1 MSESVE
7 YLSESI
13 YNAKSMSRD
22 TKTHSDD
29 VTRSKVHHKYLIGSS
44 RKLDHSSNDT
54 EKVWDVT
61 SLGLESHFHFR
72 LNNFLDEC
80 CATSVK
86 RCSLEFDTGSSN
98 EQFSCKTIS

>member
-7 YLSESI
+7 YLSEAI

-44 RKLDHSSNDT
+44 QKLDRSSNDT
-54 EKVWDVT
+54 E
-61 SLGLESHFHFR
+61 
-72 LNNFLDEC
+72 
-80 CATSVK
+80 
-86 RCSLEFDTGSSN
+86 RCEM
-98 EQFSCKTIS
+98 